1 MNFVCMRLNSLAKN
15 TRTEHRVNHTNN
27 IAEILMAI
35 VISFGLSACLTTQ
48 STTTTPSKVVA
59 LNTVN
64 FGQYYLALKNLSDT
78 ELESEIEQQQ
88 IKKEEGSIEA
98 EVNLILLHSLPN
110 SPTHNVYTAKSKL
123 NEQLKQHKNYYLNAD
138 DEAFMQLL
146 KDQLNQQ
153 LYLFQQVINQQL
165 EHDEQM
171 SKNLISEKKLHNKIA
186 ALELMA
192 EQLTE
197 KIIQLKNIEQT
208 ISEHGQ

>member
-1 MNFVCMRLNSLAKN
+1 MNFGLSQLNALIKNKREDHRLKYQGNILTLLMSIVFSL
-15 TRTEHRVNHTNN
+15 
-27 IAEILMAI
+27 
-35 VISFGLSACLTTQ
+35 SLSACLTTQ
-48 STTTTPSKVVA
+48 SATNTPSKVVA

-78 ELESEIEQQQ
+78 ELEDEIKQQQ
-88 IKKEEGSIEA
+88 IKKAEGSIEA
-98 EVNLILLHSLPN
+98 EVNLILLYSLPN

-138 DEAFMQLL
+138 DQAFMQLL

-165 EHDEQM
+165 EHDAQM

-186 ALELMA
+186 ALELMV
-192 EQLTE
+192 EQLSE